1 MNEPANNTARPRT
14 SLGEQLTCIRDRIV
28 ESGARLLSSGEI
40 EQEIARR
47 RGEAEAKMRLR
58 ETISSMQ
65 RDAAE
70 RGLTEAELQ
79 RLMVDES

>member
-14 SLGEQLTCIRDRIV
+14 SLGEQLTGIRDRIV

-47 RGEAEAKMRLR
+47 RGEAEAKVRLR
-58 ETISSMQ
+58 ETVSSMQ

-70 RGLTEAELQ
+70 RGLAETELQ
-79 RLMVDES
+79 RLMADEN